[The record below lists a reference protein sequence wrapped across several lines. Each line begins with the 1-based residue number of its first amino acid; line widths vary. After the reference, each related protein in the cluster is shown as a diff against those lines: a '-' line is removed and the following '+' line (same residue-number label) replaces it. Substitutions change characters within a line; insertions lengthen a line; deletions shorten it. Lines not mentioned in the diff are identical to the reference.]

1 MVRLINRI
9 INDLIIPA
17 IEVNIL
23 PKKELGNVLLEPI
36 PIIITVINQKGKKI
50 GYVPKA
56 ANKLMLY
63 ELKTESLYG
72 IIFKADT
79 EPDIRISA
87 EVWASVR
94 E

>member
-1 MVRLINRI
+1 MENLKIQF
-9 INDLIIPA
+9 
-17 IEVNIL
+17 L
-23 PKKELGNVLLEPI
+23 PKPYNEYDPNA
-36 PIIITVINQKGKKI
+36 ITVINQKGKKI